1 MATMAR
7 TIYVADDNSALRDG
21 INRALQAR
29 GYMVR
34 AASDGP
40 ELLSLL
46 EEERPDLLLL
56 DVMMPGMSGLEVLR
70 RIRADRR
77 WSDLPVLLVTAAAG
91 AEVAGLD
98 LAAMGATGASAAGAS
113 AASVDLNAAP
123 PIGAPAVI
131 PKPFRLAELLYQIEL
146 RLPSSA

>member
-1 MATMAR
+1 MATLAR
-7 TIYVADDNSALRDG
+7 TIYLADDNSALRNG
-21 INRALQAR
+21 LNRALQAR

-34 AASDGP
+34 AACDGS

-70 RIRADRR
+70 RIRADER

-91 AEVAGLD
+91 AEAGLEPVAG
-98 LAAMGATGASAAGAS
+98 
-113 AASVDLNAAP
+113 AP
-123 PIGAPAVI
+123 DVI
-131 PKPFRLAELLYQIEL
+131 PKPFRLSELLRRIEL
-146 RLPSSA
+146 HLPGPSA

>member
-91 AEVAGLD
+91 AEVVG
-98 LAAMGATGASAAGAS
+98 
-113 AASVDLNAAP
+113 VDS
-123 PIGAPAVI
+123 APAVI

>member
-98 LAAMGATGASAAGAS
+98 LAAMGATGASAA
-113 AASVDLNAAP
+113 SVDLNAAP